1 MAFALEKILIW
12 IIIIGIAIILGFLTI
27 KYVPALFQGKIT
39 TFEREKIPAVA
50 PITPLNQE
58 EFNEGSVSPLE
69 ETGTGVEM
77 IFEEEVV
84 VPKLKILDTP
94 TDWLRVRKGPG
105 ATYPEITKVYLNEQ
119 YEYTDKQNG

>member
-77 IFEEEVV
+77 IFDEEVV
-84 VPKLKILDTP
+84 ISKLKILDTP
-94 TDWLRVRKGPG
+94 TD
-105 ATYPEITKVYLNEQ
+105 
-119 YEYTDKQNG
+119 